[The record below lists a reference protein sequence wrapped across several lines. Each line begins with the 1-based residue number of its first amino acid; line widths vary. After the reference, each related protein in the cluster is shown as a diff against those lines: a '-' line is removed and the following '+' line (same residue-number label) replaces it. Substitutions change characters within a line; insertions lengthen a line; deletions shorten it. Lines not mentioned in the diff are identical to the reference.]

1 MSVGVVRTLLAPALR
16 KVVPSQLLQRRCA
29 CGANAQ
35 AKGEECE
42 ECKAKKTRG
51 LQARLVVNQPRDA
64 SEREADAVAA
74 QTMRMSDAD
83 TIGRSP
89 VTIQRLHTADVGA
102 GQSAPPSVDQ
112 VIKSEG
118 QPLDVRSRTF
128 FEPRFGC
135 DFGRVRVH
143 HDAQSAQ
150 SARDVSARAY
160 TVGSHIVF
168 GTGEYAPQSMGGREL
183 LAHELSHVVQQR
195 AVVQRHSIS
204 PDPQLAGHEAEE
216 EEEAPVQMLQRQVGD
231 DLMEGPWPEKD
242 EAARIRAEAD
252 AERQCLEA
260 AGPDPDECDPAR
272 SLTWADFTGTPG
284 GGTFSAMTFSG
295 LRERA
300 INVGT
305 LRCRP
310 DAPDAAGLTSR
321 GIQAFMDPARS
332 WVRPQFANASD
343 PAQNGCAAQISG
355 CEADITAGSTG
366 IHMLTTPSRRCPAG
380 VTPRGDSAN
389 TVDECTSVLGA
400 DCNDRAVAE
409 SARLL
414 QHEQGHF
421 DLSCAMAQKANAM
434 LGAGHTFEALLGAA
448 QRTLTTAQNNY
459 DTQTNHGCIA
469 SAQST
474 WESDIAAGLPAITIT
489 VARPRARRRR

>member
-1 MSVGVVRTLLAPALR
+1 MSVSVVRTLLAPVMR
-16 KVVPSQLLQRRCA
+16 RVIPSPLVQRRCA
-29 CGANAQ
+29 CGANAH

-42 ECKAKKTRG
+42 ECKTKRVRG
-51 LQARLVVNQPRDA
+51 MQTRLVVNQPGDA

-83 TIGRSP
+83 TLGRAP
-89 VTIQRLHTADVGA
+89 VAIQRLHAADVA
-102 GQSAPPSVDQ
+102 SGQSAPPSVEQ
-112 VIKSEG
+112 VIGSEG

-135 DFGRVRVH
+135 DFSRVRVH
-143 HDAQSAQ
+143 HDASSAQ

-168 GTGEYAPQSMGGREL
+168 GTGEYAPQSMAGREL

-195 AVVQRHSIS
+195 AVVQRDSIS
-204 PDPQLAGHEAEE
+204 VEPRLAGHEAEE
-216 EEEAPVQMLQRQVGD
+216 DEEAPVQLLQRQTGD
-231 DLMEGPWPEKD
+231 DLFAGPWPEKD

-252 AERQCLEA
+252 AERECLEA

-272 SLTWADFTGTPG
+272 SLTWADFAGTPG

-310 DAPDAAGLTSR
+310 DAPDAAGLPSR
-321 GIQAFMDPARS
+321 AIQAFMDPAQS

-343 PAQNGCAAQISG
+343 PAQNGCATQISG
-355 CEADITAGSTG
+355 CEADIGAGSTG
-366 IHMLTTPSRRCPAG
+366 IHMLTTPSRTCPAG

-389 TVDECTSVLGA
+389 TVEECTTVLGA

-421 DLSCAMAQKANAM
+421 DLTCAMAQKANGM
-434 LGAGHTFEALLGAA
+434 LTGTTNFSTLLSAA
-448 QRTLTTAQNNY
+448 QRTLATQQNRY
-459 DTQTNHGCIA
+459 DTQTNHGCNA
-469 SAQST
+469 SQQST
-474 WESDIAAGLPAITIT
+474 WESDIAAGLPAVTIT
-489 VARPRARRRR
+489 LTAPRARRRR